1 MCFNSKTSIIT
12 FTISVLCSVWL
23 LSQQDNKCDI
33 FFSVVVFL
41 IGCMQLIEYFL
52 WENQDCSKNS
62 YNHMFSL
69 LIIALLFIQGVG
81 ACIVYYYLYPA
92 HRFVNRKIVN
102 IYLFAYTCFFIYMMQ
117 YLNKFKLCSKPS
129 ATSCR
134 LQWAP
139 YSVLATHNVPMIII
153 HLAFYAF
160 AGIIIGAETIN
171 SNFADVMK
179 YKVRYSIVPIVFLA
193 SILYVLYKEISHA
206 QQFLKNPFI
215 FLDYIDVFGSVF
227 CFSAVI
233 LGIVSVLHI

>member
-1 MCFNSKTSIIT
+1 
-12 FTISVLCSVWL
+12 
-23 LSQQDNKCDI
+23 
-33 FFSVVVFL
+33 
-41 IGCMQLIEYFL
+41 
-52 WENQDCSKNS
+52 
-62 YNHMFSL
+62 MFSL

-179 YKVRYSIVPIVFLA
+179 YKVRYSILPIVFLA